1 MVPLS
6 SQRASSSV
14 PPSSS
19 TSPRPRWIHDVFL
32 NFHGEDTRKSFT
44 DHLYTALEKK
54 GIIAYKDDEKLERG
68 KYISQEL
75 LKAIRESMYAIPI
88 ISKNYASSRWCLTEL
103 AQIVKC
109 MRETS
114 LTILPIFY
122 HVDPSEVRN
131 QTGAFAEACARHE
144 EDPNI
149 DMEKMQTWRV
159 AFKEVGNISGWHFHL
174 RYESTIVQEII
185 KRILQGLSRNFSTL
199 SKDLVGIESRVE
211 EMMNILAI
219 GLDDVRFI
227 GIHGMAGVGK
237 TTLAE
242 VIYDRISHQFEAS
255 SFIAYIREETR
266 NRDLVSLQKQLLSKI
281 FMEKAINIWDDR
293 EGMNMIRNR
302 LCYKKVILVLDDVD
316 REEHLTALAGSHDW
330 FGPGSRIILT
340 SRDNHLLKRHG
351 VNDIYRVNELNN
363 HEALQLFSLA
373 AFKKAY
379 PEENYVDL
387 SKGFVKYA
395 QGLPLAL
402 KVLGSSLFGR
412 GTNAWKGAWDQL
424 KANPNKRI
432 LDILQVGFDGLE
444 DLQKKLFLDI
454 ACFFNGELLDNIL
467 MDILESFGYYPYLNI
482 DILMEKCLITIS
494 SKRLM
499 MHDLLQKMGQEII
512 YDESPKEPGRRSR
525 LWHYKDVLHV
535 LKNNTGTDVI
545 EGIVLNSVNQ
555 NEERFSVRAFSK
567 MKKLRILKIH
577 NTSFVNI
584 SFSNLYHK
592 LLNLHWHSADPLR
605 FMPTHGLRVLEWSE
619 YPSKSLS
626 NIFQADNLIELR
638 FPCSHMKQLWKG
650 ISSFGSLKRF
660 DLSGSQN
667 LLETPDFTGVPSLE
681 TLDLEGCTSLSKVHK
696 SIGVLK
702 RLRRLNL
709 HACKRLKRFP
719 NEISLESLEYFYLS
733 DCSRFEKFPDIVGNM
748 TSLQLLY
755 LDGTAI
761 KELPPS
767 FKSLCGLSILSLHNC
782 KKLSK
787 FLSVICSLSSLKILD
802 VSNCLALGGIE
813 DINGEVYL
821 EQLYKSGTAI
831 KFTKFFAV
839 PEFGSNDACSMQ
851 EMFMTND
858 DSIGAFYIGF
868 DDRVYYIR
876 SLNHEESNL
885 QTKGYDVENNC
896 FKPKVMCASY
906 LGAEIPQW
914 FNMRSFGSHVTLQIH
929 PNLDN
934 NSKWKAYVHFT
945 IYEVDEIENSDPR
958 IFKDSHPDEGQFV
971 EFVYHFETNE
981 GPLKEPL
988 VLRAP
993 EDPSVGPIGFGVYLP
1008 AKWFLEQS
1016 NNFDGWSYI
1025 GASVKTSSSNVKVK
1039 ECGVLLVP
1047 QHPHSEFYINTSI
1060 PGKKKLEIRHHLC
1073 GLVSHNVVPIRF

>member
-1 MVPLS
+1 MIPLS
-6 SQRASSSV
+6 TQRASSSV

-44 DHLYTALEKK
+44 DHLYIALEKK
-54 GIIAYKDDEKLERG
+54 GIITFKDDEKLERG

-88 ISKNYASSRWCLTEL
+88 ISKNYASSRWCLIEL
-103 AQIVKC
+103 AQIVEC
-109 MRETS
+109 MRETG
-114 LTILPIFY
+114 LTILPVFY

-131 QTGAFAEACARHE
+131 QTGAFAEAFARHE

-149 DMEKMQTWRV
+149 DMEKIQMWRV
-159 AFKEVGNISGWHFHL
+159 ALKEVGNISGWHFHL

-185 KRILQGLSRNFSTL
+185 KRVLQGLSRNFATL
-199 SKDLVGIESRVE
+199 SKNLVGIESRME
-211 EMMNILAI
+211 EMMNILGI
-219 GLDDVRFI
+219 GLDDVRII
-227 GIHGMAGVGK
+227 GIHGMGGVGK

-242 VIYDRISHQFEAS
+242 VIYDRISYQFEAS
-255 SFIAYIREETR
+255 NFIACIREQTR
-266 NRDLVSLQKQLLSKI
+266 NRGLVSLQKQLLSKI
-281 FMEKAINIWDDR
+281 FMEREINIWDDR

-302 LCYKKVILVLDDVD
+302 LCYKKVFLVLDDVD
-316 REEHLTALAGSHDW
+316 REEHLTTLAGSHDW
-330 FGPGSRIILT
+330 FGPGSRIIIT
-340 SRDNHLLKRHG
+340 SRDSHLLKTHG
-351 VNDIYRVNELNN
+351 VNGIYKVNELNN
-363 HEALQLFSLA
+363 DEALQLFSLA
-373 AFKKAY
+373 AFKKPY

-424 KANPNKRI
+424 KANPNKGI
-432 LDILQVGFDGLE
+432 LDILKVGFDGLE

-454 ACFFNGELLDNIL
+454 ACFFKGEVLDNIL

-494 SKRLM
+494 SKRLR

-512 YDESPKEPGRRSR
+512 YDESPEEPGRRSR

-545 EGIVLNSVNQ
+545 EGMVLNLPNQ
-555 NEERFSVRAFSK
+555 NEEQFSVRAFSK

-577 NTSFVNI
+577 NTSFINM
-584 SFSNLYHK
+584 SFSNLCDK
-592 LLNLHWHSADPLR
+592 LLNLHWHGDPLR

-626 NIFQADNLIELR
+626 NSFQADNLIELR
-638 FPCSHMKQLWKG
+638 FPCSHIKQLWKG

-709 HACKRLKRFP
+709 HACKCLKSFP
-719 NEISLESLEYFYLS
+719 NEISLESLEHFYLS

-748 TSLQLLY
+748 TSLRLLY

-761 KELPPS
+761 KELPLS

-782 KKLSK
+782 KKLSI
-787 FLSVICSLSSLKILD
+787 FPSVICSLSSLKILD
-802 VSNCLALGGIE
+802 VSDCLALGGIQ
-813 DINGEVYL
+813 DMNGE
-821 EQLYKSGTAI
+821 
-831 KFTKFFAV
+831 
-839 PEFGSNDACSMQ
+839 
-851 EMFMTND
+851 
-858 DSIGAFYIGF
+858 GA
-868 DDRVYYIR
+868 R
-876 SLNHEESNL
+876 
-885 QTKGYDVENNC
+885 
-896 FKPKVMCASY
+896 
-906 LGAEIPQW
+906 
-914 FNMRSFGSHVTLQIH
+914 
-929 PNLDN
+929 
-934 NSKWKAYVHFT
+934 
-945 IYEVDEIENSDPR
+945 
-958 IFKDSHPDEGQFV
+958 
-971 EFVYHFETNE
+971 
-981 GPLKEPL
+981 
-988 VLRAP
+988 
-993 EDPSVGPIGFGVYLP
+993 
-1008 AKWFLEQS
+1008 
-1016 NNFDGWSYI
+1016 
-1025 GASVKTSSSNVKVK
+1025 
-1039 ECGVLLVP
+1039 VLLKCLLYTRKV
-1047 QHPHSEFYINTSI
+1047 YD
-1060 PGKKKLEIRHHLC
+1060 
-1073 GLVSHNVVPIRF
+1073 